1 MTKAYDAL
9 IIGAGHNG
17 LVCAFY
23 LAKAGLKVRI
33 VEARDVVGGAAVTE
47 EFAPGFRNSVASYT
61 VSLLQPKVIAD
72 MKLADHGYRVI
83 ERPISNFLPQEDGG
97 YLKLGGGLERTQAEF
112 RKFSARDAEV
122 LPQYYDAL
130 ENVAELLRD
139 LALRVPPN
147 VGEGMRT
154 LLDGARQGR
163 RFATL
168 SLEQQRDVLDLFTK
182 SARTMLD
189 SWFESEAV
197 KAAFGFDA
205 VVGNYASPDTPGSA
219 YVLLH
224 HVFGEVTGK
233 NLSVLMPPP
242 YSDAHGAHVDRY
254 LRTGERHIIGAG
266 RMVVGERKDGSTF
279 PIALTVGEM
288 RSHGRRFFTGFVRD
302 LTERQETEARL
313 QRLQSELVH
322 MSRLTAMGEMAS
334 ALAHELNQPL
344 SAIAN
349 YLAGSRRLLVQ
360 PGEDNLAMVREAVDA
375 AVEQSLRAGQIIRR
389 LRDFVANREAEKR
402 VEYLK
407 TLIEETSA
415 LALVGAKE
423 IGVRV
428 RLRLDPAADRVFVDK
443 VQIQQVL
450 LNLMRNAI
458 EAMETSPQRI
468 LTVAT
473 SARPDRTVLV
483 EVADTGSGIAPE
495 IAGQLFQPFATTK
508 TYGMGIG
515 LSISRTIIEGHDGR
529 IWAEPCPGG
538 GASFRFTLPAVVG
551 EELGDVG

>member
-1 MTKAYDAL
+1 MAQ
-9 IIGAGHNG
+9 
-17 LVCAFY
+17 
-23 LAKAGLKVRI
+23 
-33 VEARDVVGGAAVTE
+33 VERVAEEPAPGAAGREADGLRLDSSHPGGLGPDDSPAAEPAHGAADRAIWYAAAIVLTLLAYMLHLAVGWLSTE
-47 EFAPGFRNSVASYT
+47 QADLVFMVPPVLVAG
-61 VSLLQPKVIAD
+61 A
-72 MKLADHGYRVI
+72 
-83 ERPISNFLPQEDGG
+83 
-97 YLKLGGGLERTQAEF
+97 LGGLGPGLAATLFALLLHLMP
-112 RKFSARDAEV
+112 FSAPLGPAG
-122 LPQYYDAL
+122 PAL
-130 ENVAELLRD
+130 VTA
-139 LALRVPPN
+139 
-147 VGEGMRT
+147 
-154 LLDGARQGR
+154 
-163 RFATL
+163 
-168 SLEQQRDVLDLFTK
+168 
-182 SARTMLD
+182 
-189 SWFESEAV
+189 
-197 KAAFGFDA
+197 AAFGLIGLGMAVFGERLRLARDEAASRTRGLMAREAHLQSILANVPDA
-205 VVGNYASPDTPGSA
+205 VIIADEHGTIELFSSAAERLFGYAA
-219 YVLLH
+219 
-224 HVFGEVTGK
+224 GEVTGK

-242 YSDAHGAHVDRY
+242 YSEAHGAHVDRY
-254 LRTGERHIIGAG
+254 RHTGERHIIGAG

-322 MSRLTAMGEMAS
+322 VSRLTAMGEMAS

-360 PGEDNLAMVREAVDA
+360 PGEDKLAMVREAIDA

-402 VEYLK
+402 VESLK

-458 EAMETSPQRI
+458 EAMETSPQRV

-473 SARPDRTVLV
+473 LPGPDRTVLV
-483 EVADTGSGIAPE
+483 EVTDTGSGIAPE